1 MNFLPK
7 ITPMSTRLLQRCL
20 SPLVDLLLPPHCAY
34 CHQAL
39 PPDTE
44 RLVYLCE
51 SCSAAFLKDDRD
63 ACRRCGLPVGP
74 YVDPAG
80 PCSVCRPKRLR
91 YSAVFRLNLYKD
103 DLRSAVIRG
112 KERGGE
118 ILAAALADL
127 LWREQSERL
136 GDWKAEAV
144 VPVPQH
150 WRKRLRNPHHQ
161 ADTLAET
168 LAARMQIPCRFG
180 AIRKVR
186 HTIDQS
192 SLPRFRR
199 VTSLAGAFAPR
210 GRSLAGKRVL
220 IVDDILTTGST
231 ASEVARALKL
241 GGVKDVA
248 VAVIA
253 VVE

>member
-1 MNFLPK
+1 M
-7 ITPMSTRLLQRCL
+7 
-20 SPLVDLLLPPHCAY
+20 
-34 CHQAL
+34 
-39 PPDTE
+39 
-44 RLVYLCE
+44 
-51 SCSAAFLKDDRD
+51 
-63 ACRRCGLPVGP
+63 
-74 YVDPAG
+74 
-80 PCSVCRPKRLR
+80 
-91 YSAVFRLNLYKD
+91 
-103 DLRSAVIRG
+103 
-112 KERGGE
+112 
-118 ILAAALADL
+118 
-127 LWREQSERL
+127 
-136 GDWKAEAV
+136 V

-241 GGVKDVA
+241 GGAKDVA